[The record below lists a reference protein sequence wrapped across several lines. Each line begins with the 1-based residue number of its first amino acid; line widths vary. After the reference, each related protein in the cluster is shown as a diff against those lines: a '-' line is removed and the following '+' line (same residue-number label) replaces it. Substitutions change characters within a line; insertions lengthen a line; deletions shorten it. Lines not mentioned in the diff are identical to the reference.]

1 QAFSGQA
8 RVQVTTERPNDRPL
22 PSFLSTP
29 PMHFVIPVSVVGGLV
44 ACSVAAVWL
53 YLKFG
58 LKTEKMSREMVQGL
72 LYQKQGHHTDVC
84 PMEVI

>member
-8 RVQVTTERPNDRPL
+8 RAQMTTEKTNDLPL
-22 PSFLSTP
+22 PSFLSSSQ
-29 PMHFVIPVSVVGGLV
+29 MHFVIPVSLVGGLM

-58 LKTEKMSREMVQGL
+58 VKPEDISREMVQGL
-72 LYQKQGHHTDVC
+72 LYRKQQHQNNVC

>member
-8 RVQVTTERPNDRPL
+8 RTQVTTERPNDLPL
-22 PSFLSTP
+22 PSFLSRSQ
-29 PMHFVIPVSVVGGLV
+29 MHFVIPVSLAGGLM

-58 LKTEKMSREMVQGL
+58 VKTEEISREVVQGL
-72 LYQKQGHHTDVC
+72 LYQKEGHQNNVYL
-84 PMEVI
+84 MEII

>member
-8 RVQVTTERPNDRPL
+8 RVQMSTDRPSNLPL
-22 PSFLSTP
+22 PSYLSRAQMP
-29 PMHFVIPVSVVGGLV
+29 YVIPASVVGGLMV
-44 ACSVAAVWL
+44 CSVGLVWL

-58 LKTEKMSREMVQGL
+58 VKPEEMSREMVQGL
-72 LYQKQGHHTDVC
+72 LYQKEGHENNVY

>member
-8 RVQVTTERPNDRPL
+8 RVRMTTDRPNGLPL
-22 PSFLSTP
+22 PSFSSRSQ
-29 PMHFVIPVSVVGGLV
+29 MHFVIPVSVVGGLM

-58 LKTEKMSREMVQGL
+58 VKTEEMSREMVQGL
-72 LYQKQGHHTDVC
+72 LYQHKGHQNNVY

>member
-8 RVQVTTERPNDRPL
+8 RVQMTTERPNDLPL
-22 PSFLSTP
+22 PSFLSRS
-29 PMHFVIPVSVVGGLV
+29 HFVIPVSVVGGLM
-44 ACSVAAVWL
+44 ACSVAVVWL

-58 LKTEKMSREMVQGL
+58 VKREEMSREMVQGL
-72 LYQKQGHHTDVC
+72 LYQKEGHQNNVY

>member
-8 RVQVTTERPNDRPL
+8 RVQMPTERPNDLPL
-22 PSFLSTP
+22 PSFLSRSQ
-29 PMHFVIPVSVVGGLV
+29 MHFVIPVSVVGGLM
-44 ACSVAAVWL
+44 ACSVALVWL

-58 LKTEKMSREMVQGL
+58 VKTEEMSREMVQGL
-72 LYQKQGHHTDVC
+72 LYQKEGHQNNVY

>member
-1 QAFSGQA
+1 QAYSGQA
-8 RVQVTTERPNDRPL
+8 RAQMTTERSKDLPL
-22 PSFLSTP
+22 PSFLSRP
-29 PMHFVIPVSVVGGLV
+29 QMHFVIPVSVVGGLM

-58 LKTEKMSREMVQGL
+58 VKTEEMSRETVQGL
-72 LYQKQGHHTDVC
+72 LCHKEGQGNSGY